1 MPLPTEM
8 RQSQVFHGYPA
19 YPTAPTGQPSMAPPM
34 HHTMD
39 SLGRPVGTATIA
51 SGDRSGE
58 DDQKAALFG
67 DLPEGK
73 RRKFIL
79 VEDQQQNKRVRVKV
93 TLNQVNMK
101 EIPDSYRKGNSVFPR
116 SYFATEMEE
125 SPDASKNR
133 RFYNGDDDDDD
144 AADDGEPVISRTL
157 VPVPLPDGAE
167 GDVSVPRIS
176 RSKHNKEEILNDLG
190 YRMSWSQS
198 RTFASRHLFL
208 QRSCE
213 SSSIAP
219 F

>member
-1 MPLPTEM
+1 
-8 RQSQVFHGYPA
+8 
-19 YPTAPTGQPSMAPPM
+19 MAPPM
-34 HHTMD
+34 HHAMD
-39 SLGRPVGTATIA
+39 SLGRPVGTAAIA
-51 SGDRSGE
+51 STDKSDDE
-58 DDQKAALFG
+58 DQKNALFG

-93 TLNQVNMK
+93 MLDQVNMK

-125 SPDASKNR
+125 TPDASRNR
-133 RFYNGDDDDDD
+133 RFFADDDDDD
-144 AADDGEPVISRTL
+144 AAAEGEPVVSRTL

-176 RSKHNKEEILNDLG
+176 RSKHQKEETLNDLG

-208 QRSCE
+208 QRSRK
-213 SSSIAP
+213 SFI
-219 F
+219 

>member
-1 MPLPTEM
+1 MPLPTDL
-8 RQSQVFHGYPA
+8 RHSQMFHGYPN
-19 YPTAPTGQPSMAPPM
+19 YPTTANGEPAMAPPM
-34 HHTMD
+34 HHAMD
-39 SLGRPVGTATIA
+39 SLGRPVGTAAIA
-51 SGDRSGE
+51 SADKSDDE
-58 DDQKAALFG
+58 DQKNALFG

-93 TLNQVNMK
+93 MLDQVNMK

-125 SPDASKNR
+125 TPDASRNR
-133 RFYNGDDDDDD
+133 RFFAEDDDD
-144 AADDGEPVISRTL
+144 AAAEGEPVVSRTL

-176 RSKHNKEEILNDLG
+176 RSKHQKEEMLNDLG

-208 QRSCE
+208 QRSRK
-213 SSSIAP
+213 ALLW
-219 F
+219 